1 MRIVL
6 LFLFGLFIQ
15 TSSFAQAE
23 GQDLKK
29 GTEDIQQEMQ
39 KQLKELGFLFG
50 DSDMLNELL
59 QNFNLGELNLEEL
72 NLQDLEQQ
80 LGDGGM
86 MMPNDLDM
94 QGMMELFQKGM
105 QGQGMDLEGLEQLLG
120 PMMGGDLGL
129 LFPQTPKKDEPILK
143 GEDGQPIQQNK
154 KSKKKVYKL

>member
-6 LFLFGLFIQ
+6 LFLFGFLIQ
-15 TSSFAQAE
+15 INSFAQTE

-50 DSDMLNELL
+50 DSELLNELL
-59 QNFNLGELNLEEL
+59 QNFDLGQLNLEEL
-72 NLQDLEQQ
+72 NLQDLEKQ

-86 MMPNDLDM
+86 IMPNDLDM

-120 PMMGGDLGL
+120 PMMGGDLGQ
-129 LFPQTPKKDEPILK
+129 LFPQMPKEDEPILK
-143 GEDGQPIQQNK
+143 GEDGKPIQQK
-154 KSKKKVYKL
+154 KKNKKKVYKL